1 MKILVLGATGNTG
14 SLVVSKLKSKN
25 ADVAILTKNKEATSS
40 MGLADAQIRGGDFND
55 LASLVRAME
64 GISKVY
70 LVMPMH
76 QNVIMWVNNV
86 IEAAKQ
92 SGVQHIVKQSGLDAN
107 LDADSQ
113 IIRDHAESDQL
124 IKNSG
129 LKYTLIQP
137 NSFFQNFY
145 GNLPT
150 INTVSQFYSP
160 LSDSR
165 QSMVDIN
172 DVAEAVSLV
181 LTQAG
186 HEGKTYRFTG
196 TQALTS
202 AEQAKL
208 ISQASR
214 KDISFV
220 NVSQQDFE
228 SALKEAGMGDWL
240 AENLAEMIA
249 WFARGK
255 QYGEISEDIEN
266 LLGRPP
272 RTFDDF
278 AKELAAS
285 IEG

>member
-14 SLVVSKLKSKN
+14 SLVVNKLKSKN
-25 ADVAILTKNKEATSS
+25 ADFAILTKNKAATSS
-40 MGLADAQIRGGDFND
+40 NDLADEQIREGDFND
-55 LASLVRAME
+55 VDSLVRAME
-64 GISKVY
+64 GIRKVY

-76 QNVIMWVNNV
+76 QDVIMWVNNV
-86 IEAAKQ
+86 IEAARQ
-92 SGVQHIVKQSGLDAN
+92 SGVKHIVKQSGLDAT

-160 LSDSR
+160 LEDSR

-186 HEGKTYRFTG
+186 HEGKIYRFTG
-196 TQALTS
+196 AEALTS

-208 ISQASR
+208 ISRASA
-214 KDISFV
+214 KDVSFV
-220 NVSQQDFE
+220 NVSQDDFE
-228 SALKEAGMGDWL
+228 SALKDAGMGDWL

-249 WFARGK
+249 WFAKGK
-255 QYGEISEDIEN
+255 QYGEISGDIES
-266 LLGRPP
+266 LLGRSP

-278 AKELAAS
+278 AKELATS